1 MFKNKKAVSPLVGML
16 LLVVFAIALGSV
28 VMSFSGEDGDASDG
42 HGDEADAAGEDVSGQ
57 AISAIDPCMSELMT
71 KYEQGKITS
80 EEYST
85 AKSIVN
91 K

>member
-1 MFKNKKAVSPLVGML
+1 MFKNKKAVTPLVGML

-28 VMSFSGEDGDASDG
+28 VMSFTGKGSDSGGHGED
-42 HGDEADAAGEDVSGQ
+42 DVSDAESDLGGQ